1 MISYH
6 YQGLTKVIS
15 GGQTGSDQAGLYVA
29 KRMGIQTGGS
39 IGKGFRTAAGNNPS
53 LAQFNLIECT
63 TSEYPHRTKA
73 NAQDGNATV
82 RLASNFQSAGELLTL
97 RACNYFKKPV
107 CDIKLDGT
115 DHDNKAEQ
123 LVKFIQQHSVQILNV
138 AGNADRDKE
147 FGFHFHDA
155 SIILEKAFQLL
166 DERGLLIRL

>member
-6 YQGLTKVIS
+6 FTGLAKVIS

-53 LAQFNLIECT
+53 LAQFNLVECT
-63 TSEYPHRTKA
+63 TSAYPHRTKA
-73 NAQDGNATV
+73 NALAGDATV
-82 RLASNFQSAGELLTL
+82 RLASNFQSAGEILTL
-97 RACNYFKKPV
+97 NACISYKKPV

-115 DHDNKAEQ
+115 GHDEKAE
-123 LVKFIQQHSVQILNV
+123 LLATFILENSVQVLNV

-147 FGFHFHDA
+147 FGFHFRDA

-166 DERGLLIRL
+166 DARGALVRL